1 MVASSPAAT
10 VVGMPWSLAAGMKCV
25 PIRPLVVI
33 PQIAKLAASSQNAG
47 TFAPISSPSNAAR
60 KLDGGHDGGLRTL
73 RSRRRP
79 LSPCPAGSFA

>member
-25 PIRPLVVI
+25 PISPLVVM

-47 TFAPISSPSNAAR
+47 TLAPSSSPSNAAR
-60 KLDGGHDGGLRTL
+60 KLEAGTA
-73 RSRRRP
+73 
-79 LSPCPAGSFA
+79 AGSAASVAP